1 MNHSNPPAP
10 FKTVFNTLPWL
21 HFTGAVLVFFLFY
34 IYTAIHSQLGYEIS
48 AGESPGF
55 AWFGKHISIFMALA
69 VCYLIFVS
77 WLQHRWSRAQAGN
90 ILRMLKIATFI
101 QFVSIGIL
109 GLAVY
114 NGWNNLKSAAP
125 FVLLASIFLQGYAI
139 FWCQQFQNS
148 SDPYRLQPKETHPLL
163 FLILLL
169 FLNIIIAMLDP
180 SWQRLKDHVHLQ
192 SGTDI
197 FLQKLIPSVFAGTT
211 GLWFGILTLALLT
224 LSALLQARFGKE
236 SSIKSIF
243 FFLPF
248 LLLCGFYTTI
258 SLAALTYAVEWQ
270 IHKLGLKPAI
280 FVLPLLVCGCGAAL
294 FSIAYIRILDYL
306 PRTRKQSSVGIV
318 CVSLGAVVLYP
329 LFWLITSRP
338 YRRSMWLLLLVS
350 ITSLYGLAVYLLLYG
365 DLFNPW
371 FTAFSYF
378 KGILLKII
386 TIVAAGTLVFFFEA
400 LSSAESNALRG
411 HTKIWALLAVV
422 FFLGFL
428 PFGFLDKYPNAKSTL
443 LQFSDLT
450 QVESAYA
457 RELAGILNLDGW
469 IRMGQDPGFNDQP
482 HPWPQPWKLK
492 KTKPSLLPENF
503 NLMVIVVDALRG
515 DAFHSAG
522 YHRDLTPFLDHWAKQ
537 DAISF
542 RRAYSQGGGS
552 FAALPFLVAGRS
564 RFRLYGPD
572 LYRKNLFLKIARAE
586 GIQHYMVMKGF
597 GPRSIFPPEH
607 PVIELAVPSAVSGR
621 RTATADEVFGSAR
634 AAINQLPSG
643 ERFLCF
649 LHLMDVHNDLWKKS
663 DGIDFGNS
671 PRDLYD
677 NNLSYLD
684 RAIERFVNWMKTKD
698 IYDKTVILFT
708 SDHGEQFWE
717 HGASLHGHTL
727 YEEEIRIPIILL
739 VHRFRKRFD
748 DVPVVAA
755 DMAPT
760 IAELAG
766 YEIDP
771 PYDDPHMGISI
782 VPLILN
788 GDPAPFLQRDIV
800 GRASFKRRY
809 FLFRNWHWKF
819 IYFAEMD
826 LLQLF
831 DVVEDPLEKKNL
843 IEEEPRLAAE
853 LEQQL
858 LGYLER
864 VEGKTYR
871 PLLTQSSPNTDLY
884 ARTRNR

>member
-10 FKTVFNTLPWL
+10 LRKLFNTLSWL
-21 HFTGAVLVFFLFY
+21 HFTGAVLTFLLFY
-34 IYTAIHSQLGYEIS
+34 FFTAIHSQLGHEIS

-55 AWFGKHISIFMALA
+55 AWLGKHISIFMALA
-69 VCYLIFVS
+69 VGYLIFVG
-77 WLQHRWSRAQAGN
+77 WLQHLWTRARVGN
-90 ILRMLKIATFI
+90 YIRTLKIAAFI

-109 GLAVY
+109 ALAVY
-114 NGWNNLKSAAP
+114 HGWNNLKSAVP
-125 FVLLASIFLQGYAI
+125 FILLASILLQAYAN
-139 FWCQQFQNS
+139 FWCQQFQNK
-148 SDPYRLQPKETHPLL
+148 SDTYRLQQNETHPLL

-169 FLNIIIAMLDP
+169 FLNVIIAQLDP
-180 SWQRLKDHVHLQ
+180 SWQRLKDHIHPQ
-192 SGTDI
+192 SGI
-197 FLQKLIPSVFAGTT
+197 EIILQKIIPPVFAGTT
-211 GLWFGILTLALLT
+211 GLWFGIVTLALLA
-224 LSALLQARFGKE
+224 LSALLQTKFKSQ
-236 SSIKSIF
+236 SSIKSIS

-248 LLLCGFYTTI
+248 FLLCGFFTAIFLT
-258 SLAALTYAVEWQ
+258 ALTYAVEWQ
-270 IHKLGLKPAI
+270 VHKLGLEPAI
-280 FVLPLLVCGCGAAL
+280 FALALMVCGCGGAL
-294 FSIAYIRILDYL
+294 FSIAYVRILDYL
-306 PRTRKQSSVGIV
+306 PRTPKQSSVGIV
-318 CVSLGAVVLYP
+318 CVSLGAVVIYP
-329 LFWLITSRP
+329 LFWLITSRS

-350 ITSLYGLAVYLLLYG
+350 LLSLSGLASYLLLYG

-378 KGILLKII
+378 KGMLLKTN
-386 TIVAAGTLVFFFEA
+386 TIVAAGTLVLVFEA
-400 LSSAESNALRG
+400 LFSVEPTALRG
-411 HTKIWALLAVV
+411 HGKIWILVVVV

-428 PFGFLDKYPNAKSTL
+428 PFGLLDKYPNAKLTL

-450 QVESAYA
+450 RVESAYA
-457 RELAGILNLDGW
+457 RELAGILKLDGW
-469 IRMGQDPGFNDQP
+469 VRMGQNPGFNHHP
-482 HPWPQPWKLK
+482 HPWPQPWELK
-492 KTKPSLLPENF
+492 KTNPSILPDNF
-503 NLMVIVVDALRG
+503 NLIVIVVDALRG

-522 YHRDLTPFLDHWAKQ
+522 YHRNLTPFLDKWAKQ
-537 DAISF
+537 DAVSF

-552 FAALPFLVAGRS
+552 FAAFPFLVAGRS
-564 RFRLYGPD
+564 RFSLYGPD
-572 LYRKNLFLKIARAE
+572 LYRENLFLKIARAE
-586 GIQHYMVMKGF
+586 GIQHFMVMKGF
-597 GPRSIFPPEH
+597 GPRSIFPPEN
-607 PVIELAVPSAVSGR
+607 PVIELAIPSAVSDR

-634 AAINQLPSG
+634 KAISQLPSA

-649 LHLMDVHNDLWKKS
+649 LHLMDVHNDLWKKPG
-663 DGIDFGNS
+663 GIDFGNS

-684 RAIERFVNWMKTKD
+684 RAVKRFVKWLKAKD

-739 VHRFRKRFD
+739 VHRFRRRFED
-748 DVPVVAA
+748 IPVIAA

-788 GDPAPFLQRDIV
+788 GDSAPYLTRDIV

-809 FLFRNWHWKF
+809 YLFRNWRWKF
-819 IYFAEMD
+819 IYFAELD

-858 LGYLER
+858 LGYLEQ

-871 PLLTQSSPNTDLY
+871 PLLTQSSPNTD
-884 ARTRNR
+884 